1 MDSVAEKTIAQL
13 HQRIEHLEENRRF
26 FHNSLEMV
34 LNLAD
39 FRNNLGENNNETFFL
54 AEGIDRIRKIV
65 PLECCSIYLV
75 DDQTA
80 EFKQAYCYP
89 CECNGD
95 FNEQVEHLIDNGMF
109 AWAVRERKGVFT
121 LNRAQRQ
128 TLLHVIGNYSGVKGM
143 FIGVL
148 EKDQQEITQSSLILV
163 TFILFSL
170 ANILENIF
178 LYQEVKKQN
187 ALLEV
192 KVAERTKSLNAST
205 EELKITMQRLK
216 KFARLA
222 EQSNKSKSQFL
233 ANMSHE
239 IRTPLNGIIGCT
251 ELMLKSD
258 SLTDCHHLAGVSLN
272 EAEHL
277 LHLINNVLDYSKIE
291 AGHIKMEK
299 QPLNLGQLVKLVTD
313 GLATQASTKGVALR
327 YEMDENLSP
336 AVMGD
341 ALRLRQILINLA
353 NNAIKFTSEGSV
365 TIRITQKSITA
376 DGRQQSVNFAVID
389 TGIGIPQERQA
400 AIFKRFTQVD
410 ESITRRY
417 GGTGLGT
424 TIAHQLV
431 TLMGGR
437 LILESQVGRG
447 SVFSFTINMDSAPAE
462 AVEPFVDATDRLSL
476 PALTGQKPVN
486 ILVAEDARVN
496 QMVLRSHLENFGHRV
511 TIAENGRLAIEACRT
526 DKFDLIF
533 MDVQMPEIDGIT
545 ATQTILAEADKDTAP
560 IVIALTADVQAKTRL
575 ACEAAGAVARVAQTH
590 PAWGVGRDIVQVVDC
605 QT

>member
-1 MDSVAEKTIAQL
+1 MDTVDEMTIAQL

-75 DDQTA
+75 DDRTA

-89 CECNGD
+89 CECDGD
-95 FNEQVEHLIDNGMF
+95 LNDQVEHLIDNGMF

-121 LNRAQRQ
+121 LNQAQRQ

-148 EKDQQEITQSSLILV
+148 AKDQQEITQSSLILV

-187 ALLEV
+187 ALLEE
-192 KVAERTKSLNAST
+192 KVAERTKSLHCST

-222 EQSNKSKSQFL
+222 EQSNRSKSQFL

-258 SLTDCHHLAGVSLN
+258 NLTDCHFLAGVSLN

-299 QPLNLGQLVKLVTD
+299 HPIHLGQLVKSVTD
-313 GLATQASTKGVALR
+313 GLATQALAKGVAFR
-327 YEMDENLSP
+327 YELDENLSP

-353 NNAIKFTSEGSV
+353 NNAI
-365 TIRITQKSITA
+365 
-376 DGRQQSVNFAVID
+376 
-389 TGIGIPQERQA
+389 
-400 AIFKRFTQVD
+400 
-410 ESITRRY
+410 
-417 GGTGLGT
+417 
-424 TIAHQLV
+424 
-431 TLMGGR
+431 
-437 LILESQVGRG
+437 
-447 SVFSFTINMDSAPAE
+447 
-462 AVEPFVDATDRLSL
+462 
-476 PALTGQKPVN
+476 
-486 ILVAEDARVN
+486 
-496 QMVLRSHLENFGHRV
+496 
-511 TIAENGRLAIEACRT
+511 
-526 DKFDLIF
+526 
-533 MDVQMPEIDGIT
+533 
-545 ATQTILAEADKDTAP
+545 
-560 IVIALTADVQAKTRL
+560 
-575 ACEAAGAVARVAQTH
+575 
-590 PAWGVGRDIVQVVDC
+590 
-605 QT
+605 